1 MVDMLPLPGR
11 RGVGSVDAVIFKVT
25 FLRGAE
31 LETSFEN
38 FPGVC
43 FCNGKLASKLNSN
56 ST

>member
-1 MVDMLPLPGR
+1 MVEMLPVPGR
-11 RGVGSVDAVIFKVT
+11 RGVGSVDAIIFKVT

-43 FCNGKLASKLNSN
+43 FCNGKLASKLNSS